1 MKTKAFLNNQ
11 VQKDTKASLIRKYA
25 NGYEAHWIDSHPHG
39 KKYRYV
45 HNRLGYVAFPDEQIM
60 LLNRSGVVVVFLKSL
75 SDLDKMQ
82 KVLKLQ
88 EPINRNTLFAND

>member
-1 MKTKAFLNNQ
+1 MS
-11 VQKDTKASLIRKYA
+11 QKDIKASLIRKYT

-39 KKYRYV
+39 KKYRCV
-45 HNRLGYVAFPDEQIM
+45 HNGLGYAALPDEQIM
-60 LLNRSGVVVVFLKSL
+60 LLNSFGVVVVFLKNL

-88 EPINRNTLFAND
+88 EPINRNTIFATN